1 MEIKTDTICAIST
14 GAGRAALA
22 LIRISGPD
30 LGPLL
35 KEICLEQAVPQ
46 NRTASLRKLYAK
58 DGSILDEAVVVYFQG
73 PNSFTGEDLCEL
85 SVHGNPILCDRI
97 IKDLVSRGTRLA
109 KPGEFTLRA
118 ALSGKMSLHEVEA
131 LDLILNSQTEVAVRT
146 GVEAK
151 LGGFEAQTKDIRET
165 TLNLAAEIEAQLD
178 FSEADIGEW
187 NSLGFQN
194 QLLSLRS
201 SLESWLHLF
210 EKNQNYLKQLCVA
223 LVGKPNAGK
232 SSLFNR
238 ILGQDRAIVH
248 ETPGTTRDY
257 LEVEAKIGGR
267 LVLLLDTA
275 GVRSSED
282 PLERLGIER
291 SFEAIQRADV
301 LVWVSDQG
309 EPPPP
314 EFLAKN
320 SENKRLILVKSKTD
334 LSSSIPPGFLG
345 VSSISGQG
353 MQPLFESILGAKDSE
368 EVLLSPIFTQRQVS
382 NLKDALGLISQMESW
397 LKTGTYLE
405 LVAEHLRKL
414 EAQMEDLVGRKS
426 HRELLLSILSR
437 FCIGK

>member
-1 MEIKTDTICAIST
+1 MEIKNDTICAIST

-30 LGPLL
+30 LAPVL
-35 KEICLEQAVPQ
+35 KDLCQDQPTPS
-46 NRTASLRKLYAK
+46 NRMASLRKIFAR
-58 DGSILDEAVVVYFQG
+58 DGSILDEAVIVYFQG
-73 PNSFTGEDLCEL
+73 PNSFTGEDLVEL

-97 IKDLVSRGTRLA
+97 LRDLVSRGTRLA

-131 LDLILNSQTEVAVRT
+131 LDLVLNAQTEIAVRT
-146 GVEAK
+146 GIEAK
-151 LGGFEAQTKDIRET
+151 LGGFESQTKEIREK
-165 TLNLAAEIEAQLD
+165 TLDLAAEIEAQLD

-187 NSLGFQN
+187 KSASFET
-194 QLLSLRS
+194 QLSQLKF
-201 SLESWLHLF
+201 SLESWLNLF
-210 EKNQNYLKQLCVA
+210 ERNQNYLKQLCVA
-223 LVGKPNAGK
+223 LVGRPNAGK

-267 LVLLLDTA
+267 LILLLDTA
-275 GVRSSED
+275 GFRNSED
-282 PLERLGIER
+282 PLERIGIER

-301 LVWVSDQG
+301 LVWVSDDG
-309 EPPPP
+309 AAPPPD
-314 EFLAKN
+314 FLVRIQ
-320 SENKRLILVKSKTD
+320 EKRLVLVKSKTD
-334 LSSSIPPGFLG
+334 ISTIIPPRFLG
-345 VSSISGQG
+345 VSSLKGNG
-353 MQPLFESILGAKDSE
+353 MEALLTAIMGARDSD

-382 NLKDALGLISQMESW
+382 NLKDALGLISQIESW
-397 LKTGTYLE
+397 VKSGTYLE
-405 LVAEHLRKL
+405 LIAEHLRRL
-414 EAQMEDLVGRKS
+414 EALMEDLVGRKT